1 MRKFILTNIPN
12 ISPLTLTGSALALVL
27 LWSGFLFLLGAFWAP
42 VSDEGNFG
50 WQAKDV
56 AALNAANTRSDYR
69 ARWQALPQRDYPG
82 MGDYLADQLDVRRSN
97 PADLSTSSSLEGEL
111 TNEKGVP
118 LAGGADNPIRQWSD
132 EYLCTVQGWGR
143 HAEQIRALV
152 IAGVGECSL
161 GQRLKARSFVLSP
174 GNPPWDV
181 LILAFL
187 FVALALLS
195 FVTAWLAI
203 HVSIYNW
210 LYRSRVI

>member
-12 ISPLTLTGSALALVL
+12 ISPITLAGSALALAL
-27 LWSGFLFLLGAFWAP
+27 LWSGFLYLLGAFWVP
-42 VSDEGNFG
+42 VSDKGHFG
-50 WQAKDV
+50 WQADDV
-56 AALNAANTRSDYR
+56 AALDVANTRSDYR

-97 PADLSTSSSLEGEL
+97 PDDLSTSSSLEGDL
-111 TNEKGVP
+111 KTEKGAP
-118 LAGGADNPIRQWSD
+118 LAGGADNPIRQWTE
-132 EYLCTVQGWGR
+132 EYLCTVKGWGR
-143 HAEQIRALV
+143 HTEQIRALV

-181 LILAFL
+181 LLLTLL
-187 FVALALLS
+187 FVGLALLS

-203 HVSIYNW
+203 HVSFYNW